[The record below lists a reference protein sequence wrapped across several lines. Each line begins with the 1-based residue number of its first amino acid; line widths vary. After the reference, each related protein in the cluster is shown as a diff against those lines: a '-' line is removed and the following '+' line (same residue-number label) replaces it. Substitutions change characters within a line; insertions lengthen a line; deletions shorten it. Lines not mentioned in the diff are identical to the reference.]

1 MYASAPQ
8 AMVMMA
14 ELGLRDPQ
22 KILARVD
29 WQGKAIIDE
38 MQRNNEKVIFLVP
51 HAWGVDIPAM
61 LMASGGQKM
70 AAMFHNQGNPVFDY
84 VWNTVRRRFGGRMH
98 ARNDGIK
105 PFIQSVRQ
113 GYWGY
118 YLPDQDHGAEHSEFV
133 DFFAT
138 YKATLPAIGRLMKV
152 CRARVVP
159 LFPVYDSKTHRLTVL
174 VRPPMDDLLD
184 ADDTTIARRMNEE
197 VEVFVKPHTE
207 QYTWILKLLKTR
219 KPGEIEPYKRKELFP
234 KRNKKSLRQEAFLSL
249 PCLLDGE
256 DTGGVGAADGAHH
269 VTLGH
274 DHEVAG
280 DQIAFVPQQ
289 IDGVVRG
296 GHPVIL
302 AIEEHRRHPAVEGGQ
317 VQGALVPGE
326 GENRQTGANA
336 RSHQRGTARF
346 GHGDDGGN
354 AFQVVGGI
362 HRRHGNRFF
371 HVVELD
377 VQTVFGDVEA
387 RDFSAPRHTR
397 AIAAT
402 VSEGY

>member
-1 MYASAPQ
+1 M
-8 AMVMMA
+8 
-14 ELGLRDPQ
+14 
-22 KILARVD
+22 
-29 WQGKAIIDE
+29 
-38 MQRNNEKVIFLVP
+38 
-51 HAWGVDIPAM
+51 
-61 LMASGGQKM
+61 
-70 AAMFHNQGNPVFDY
+70 FDY

-234 KRNKKSLRQEAFLSL
+234 KRNKKPPSGGFLSL

-269 VTLGH
+269 VTLGSR
-274 DHEVAG
+274 
-280 DQIAFVPQQ
+280 P
-289 IDGVVRG
+289 RG
-296 GHPVIL
+296 
-302 AIEEHRRHPAVEGGQ
+302 RRRPDSLCPA
-317 VQGALVPGE
+317 A
-326 GENRQTGANA
+326 
-336 RSHQRGTARF
+336 
-346 GHGDDGGN
+346 D
-354 AFQVVGGI
+354 
-362 HRRHGNRFF
+362 
-371 HVVELD
+371 
-377 VQTVFGDVEA
+377 
-387 RDFSAPRHTR
+387 
-397 AIAAT
+397 
-402 VSEGY
+402 